1 MTDRALRVARTS
13 AAAATT
19 LALML
24 MSACGSGDAPATLAQ
39 RGYAVDAASVCRA
52 IGHGDVEALRL
63 LEQSGAK
70 VASLVIDGERFCLEA
85 ALAGKAPK
93 VDLAALFSQVRA
105 PRDEINRVYP
115 SATGMTARD
124 VPQADALARAAG
136 QRAVNLYAGGK
147 VVEATPL
154 MWAIWSN
161 DSAAAEQLLRQGADP
176 NLAARV
182 PVHIGAAGTQSLV
195 REEAVTIRTTPLFE
209 AHRLQR
215 TAIVRLLER
224 AGARASIASEK
235 PNA

>member
-1 MTDRALRVARTS
+1 MTHRAFRAGAAGAT
-13 AAAATT
+13 AAA
-19 LALML
+19 LALL
-24 MSACGSGDAPATLAQ
+24 CACGSGDAPSTLAQ
-39 RGYAVDAASVCRA
+39 RGYAIDAKGVCKA
-52 IGHGDVEALRL
+52 IGQGDVEALRL
-63 LEQSGAK
+63 LDQAGAK
-70 VASLVIDGERFCLEA
+70 ATTLVIDGERFCLEA

-93 VDLAALFSQVRA
+93 VDLAALFAQVKA
-105 PRDEINRVYP
+105 PRDEINRVYA

-124 VPQADALARAAG
+124 VPQAEALARAAG

-154 MWAIWSN
+154 MWAIWSD

-182 PVHIGAAGTQSLV
+182 PVHVGTAGAPSLT
-195 REEAVTIRTTPLFE
+195 REEAVNISTTPLFE

-224 AGARASIASEK
+224 AGAKASITSAK
-235 PNA
+235 PNV

>member
-1 MTDRALRVARTS
+1 MTHRFLT
-13 AAAATT
+13 AAATAIALVL
-19 LALML
+19 LA
-24 MSACGSGDAPATLAQ
+24 ACGAGDTSNHTAALAQ
-39 RGYAVDAASVCRA
+39 RGYAIDAKGVCRA
-52 IGHGDVEALRL
+52 LGQGDLDALRL

-70 VASLVIDGERFCLEA
+70 LTTLVIDGDRFCLEA
-85 ALAGKAPK
+85 PLAGKAPK
-93 VDLAALFSQVRA
+93 VDLAALFALVKPSRA
-105 PRDEINRVYP
+105 ELNRVYA

-124 VPQADALARAAG
+124 VPQAEALARAAG

-161 DSAAAEQLLRQGADP
+161 DSAATEQLLRQGADP

-182 PVHIGAAGTQSLV
+182 PVHVGAAAGVQTA
-195 REEAVTIRTTPLFE
+195 REEAVNINTTPLFE

-224 AGARASIASEK
+224 HGAKASIAAEK
-235 PNA
+235 PKA